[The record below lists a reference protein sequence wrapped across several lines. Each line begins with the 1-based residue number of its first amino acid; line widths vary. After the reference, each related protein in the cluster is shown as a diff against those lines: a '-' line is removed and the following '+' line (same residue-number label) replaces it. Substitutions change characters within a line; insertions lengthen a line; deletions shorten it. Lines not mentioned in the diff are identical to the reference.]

1 MSDTDDTG
9 LSQEQYDL
17 LLKIF
22 SPSEE
27 DEDTDVYVFLEKITT
42 PEELHQLAIN
52 YNWDD
57 GIGIPDWIIRQPFCD
72 RGTALLVYWH
82 AAPRPNYEYANR
94 DEVLKKR
101 GSISEYEIEYYDLV
115 KEIETRYL
123 TGFYTQQN
131 IAYDPTNDQGHDFT
145 QEYLEYEAKQ
155 ILPSIMLEATPG
167 KVLERASF

>member
-1 MSDTDDTG
+1 MSETG

-27 DEDTDVYVFLEKITT
+27 DEETDVEVFLQQITT

-72 RGTALLVYWH
+72 RGTALLVFWR
-82 AAPRPNYEYANR
+82 AAPRPYYGYANR
-94 DEVLKKR
+94 DEVLKKQ
-101 GSISEYEIEYYDLV
+101 GGIFDDEVDYYDLV

-123 TGFYTQQN
+123 AGFYSQQN
-131 IAYDPTNDQGHDFT
+131 IAFDPNNDEGTIRT
-145 QEYLEYEAKQ
+145 QIYLEYEAKQ
-155 ILPSIMLEATPG
+155 ELPPIMLIATPG
-167 KVLERASF
+167 KILERASF